1 MTRRESETE
10 EHRRLSSSTS
20 SRDRELAWLPVLF
33 TGDPKGR
40 VLELPQRSDT
50 DSRTVVVPIRPRVD
64 DRNKQTTHAR
74 RWTCVVIVGQGIFG
88 KGSRVAISASEL
100 RRSVPIIV

>member
-20 SRDRELAWLPVLF
+20 SRDQELAWLPVLF

-40 VLELPQRSDT
+40 VNARNVATPTPGPSSFRSD
-50 DSRTVVVPIRPRVD
+50 R
-64 DRNKQTTHAR
+64 
-74 RWTCVVIVGQGIFG
+74 
-88 KGSRVAISASEL
+88 GSMTSTSG
-100 RRSVPIIV
+100 

>member
-20 SRDRELAWLPVLF
+20 SRDQELAWLPVLF

-50 DSRTVVVPIRPRVD
+50 DSRTVVVPIRPRID
-64 DRNKQTTHAR
+64 DKHKRMTHAR

-100 RRSVPIIV
+100 RRSVPITV